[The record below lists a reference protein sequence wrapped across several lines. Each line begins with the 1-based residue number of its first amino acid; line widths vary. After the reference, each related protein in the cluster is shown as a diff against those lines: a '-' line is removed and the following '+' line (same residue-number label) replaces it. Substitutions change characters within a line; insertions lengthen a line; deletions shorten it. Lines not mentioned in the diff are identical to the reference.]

1 LGKYKRRTEKV
12 LMKTVKKKD
21 GRNKPNKNSLLKI
34 NEEDVRKLAERFWT
48 ITEIAAFFNCSD
60 KTISNRFSDI
70 VVKGKENGRAKLR
83 DIQLRSAMNGNVTM
97 QIWLG
102 KQYLNQIDKVNVNG
116 LSDEETERLRQ
127 IANKEMENNL

>member
-1 LGKYKRRTEKV
+1 MKKV
-12 LMKTVKKKD
+12 TKKTD
-21 GRNKPNKNSLLKI
+21 GRCKPNQRALKKEI
-34 NEEDVRKLAERFWT
+34 SASGVLKLAQRFWT
-48 ITEIAAFFNCSD
+48 KSEIAAFYDCHSD
-60 KTISNRFSDI
+60 TITNRFQDI
-70 VVKGKENGRAKLR
+70 FIKGQEQGKTKLR
-83 DIQLRSAMNGNVTM
+83 DVQMKSAMNGNVTM

>member
-1 LGKYKRRTEKV
+1 
-12 LMKTVKKKD
+12 MKKAIKKD

-34 NEEDVRKLAERFWT
+34 SEIDVRKLAERFWT

-70 VVKGKENGRAKLR
+70 VAKGKESGKAKLR
-83 DIQLRSAMNGNVTM
+83 DLQPNSAMNGNVTM

-102 KQYLNQIDKVNVNG
+102 KQYLKQTDKQ
-116 LSDEETERLRQ
+116 ETEISLPTE
-127 IANKEMENNL
+127 IIIELPSSFTDEN

>member
-1 LGKYKRRTEKV
+1 MT
-12 LMKTVKKKD
+12 KKKD

-70 VVKGKENGRAKLR
+70 VTKGKENGRAKLR

>member
-1 LGKYKRRTEKV
+1 
-12 LMKTVKKKD
+12 MKKAIKKD

>member
-1 LGKYKRRTEKV
+1 
-12 LMKTVKKKD
+12 MKKAIKKD

-48 ITEIAAFFNCSD
+48 MTEIAAFFNCSD

>member
-1 LGKYKRRTEKV
+1 
-12 LMKTVKKKD
+12 MKKAIKKD

-34 NEEDVRKLAERFWT
+34 TAEDVRKLAERFWT

-102 KQYLNQIDKVNVNG
+102 KQYLNQIDKVNVNS

>member
-1 LGKYKRRTEKV
+1 
-12 LMKTVKKKD
+12 MKTVKKKD

>member
-1 LGKYKRRTEKV
+1 
-12 LMKTVKKKD
+12 MKKAIKKD

-34 NEEDVRKLAERFWT
+34 NAEDVRKLAERFWT

>member
-1 LGKYKRRTEKV
+1 
-12 LMKTVKKKD
+12 MKTIKKKD

-70 VVKGKENGRAKLR
+70 GVKGKENGRAKLR

>member
-1 LGKYKRRTEKV
+1 LKKV
-12 LMKTVKKKD
+12 TKQISKL
-21 GRNKPNKNSLLKI
+21 NNKNAVKPI
-34 NEEDVRKLAERFWT
+34 NEKQVYKLAQKRWAVK
-48 ITEIAAFFNCSD
+48 EIAAFFDCAVN
-60 KTISNRFSDI
+60 TITTRFETI
-70 VVKGKENGRAKLR
+70 IAKGHENYNTKLR
-83 DIQLRSAMNGNVTM
+83 EAQTKSAMNGNVTM

>member
-1 LGKYKRRTEKV
+1 
-12 LMKTVKKKD
+12 
-21 GRNKPNKNSLLKI
+21 
-34 NEEDVRKLAERFWT
+34 
-48 ITEIAAFFNCSD
+48 
-60 KTISNRFSDI
+60 
-70 VVKGKENGRAKLR
+70 
-83 DIQLRSAMNGNVTM
+83 MNGNVTM